1 MLYRKGQ
8 VIMIYTKRLH
18 VDSVELV
25 AVRAIYEDSFPI
37 DERRDFA
44 LLMDLLSNN
53 DAFILEAIC
62 YDNRVVGMLSTWQL
76 AEWRYIEHF
85 AVEAAMRGG
94 GIGRDVLQRFIDR
107 NELPVVLE
115 VEPPI
120 DTYTRRRID
129 FYRSMGF
136 VLHEAFHYIQ
146 PSYGEGREAVELRL
160 MTYGA
165 PECCSLEALSRLLHK
180 HVYGV
185 E

>member
-1 MLYRKGQ
+1 
-8 VIMIYTKRLH
+8 MIYTKKLH
-18 VDSVELV
+18 VDSVELATV
-25 AVRAIYEDSFPI
+25 QAIYEDSFPI

-62 YDNRVVGMLSTWQL
+62 HDSRVVGMLSTWQL
-76 AEWRYIEHF
+76 AGWRYIEHF
-85 AVEAAMRGG
+85 AIEAAMRGG
-94 GIGRDVLQRFIDR
+94 GVGRGVLQRFIDR
-107 NELPVVLE
+107 DVLPVVLE
-115 VEPPI
+115 VEHPI

-136 VLHEAFHYIQ
+136 VFHEAFHYIQ
-146 PSYGEGREAVELRL
+146 PAYGEGREPVELCL

-165 PECCSLEALSRLLHK
+165 PEDCSLENLSQLLHK
-180 HVYGV
+180 SVYGV